1 MAQECAKDQASTDE
15 MRAPRLTD
23 LSNFNEDEMANDPLF
38 SSVAVGQYEEKQQ
51 SKAEKLMIFRLTS
64 SRWQEA
70 VKER

>member
-38 SSVAVGQYEEKQQ
+38 SS
-51 SKAEKLMIFRLTS
+51 F
-64 SRWQEA
+64 
-70 VKER
+70 